1 MAAVTKSD
9 LERDV
14 MELRGQLL
22 RTELLNETLRRRNGE
37 LYVALSEVDPEAASS
52 ITDTGTH
59 LTRYVVLD
67 RIVERATQLALK
79 ASGFPEVIDEELDA
93 LVEAV
98 MANEGYWRR
107 VEEEREQRKNQAA
120 KAAQTKR
127 EKEAANGH

>member
-1 MAAVTKSD
+1 VTKEA
-9 LERDV
+9 LE
-14 MELRGQLL
+14 
-22 RTELLNETLRRRNGE
+22 TELLNLRNRMLRTEIWCESLRRRNGE
-37 LYVALSEVDPEAASS
+37 LMCQLAEHVPDVAKRFVNEGGHP
-52 ITDTGTH
+52 
-59 LTRYVVLD
+59 TRYVILD

-107 VEEEREQRKNQAA
+107 IEEEREQRKNQAA
-120 KAAQTKR
+120 RAAQTKR